1 MGSLS
6 WLADLSSSAL
16 SPPNMLPLLLFLVV
30 FYLVHFYQKQ
40 RGIYRNI
47 PPGPRPWP
55 VVGNFGGLLLPP
67 FIRRR
72 FGQTSN
78 RNIGVMEALTSQ
90 ASVYGNIYSLFVGS
104 QLIVVLNGYEVVK
117 DALSNHP
124 DVFSDRPDVPTIS
137 ILTKRK
143 GIVFAPYGPVWRK
156 QRKFCHATLRNFGLG
171 RLSLE
176 PCIQQ
181 GVAAVKTELLRLN
194 RERGAC
200 GVDPSRLIG
209 NAVSNVICSL
219 ILGQRF
225 HHDDP
230 EFRGILDLMSRGL
243 EICINSPA
251 VLINIFP
258 LLYYLPFGVFRELRR
273 VERDITVFLKK
284 IIGSH
289 SNTLDPNNPRDLT
302 DMYLME
308 ILAQQAAGEQDSS
321 FTEDYLFYIIGDLFI
336 AGTDTTT
343 NSVLWVL
350 LYLALYP
357 DIQDQVQAEID
368 RVVDRRRPPSLTDR
382 GSLPFTEAT
391 IMEVQRLT
399 AVVPLSIPHMASE
412 TTAFRGFT
420 IPKGTV
426 IITNLHSVHRD
437 PSVWDDPDAFNPVRF
452 LDGEGKLLR
461 SESFIPFGI
470 GRRVCMGEQ
479 LAKMELFLTVCGLLQ
494 ACTFRLPDGAPAPSL
509 HGRFGLTL
517 APCPFALCVSA
528 RSEDSF
534 SHNTFS

>member
-1 MGSLS
+1 MDSLS
-6 WLADLSSSAL
+6 WPGDLSSFAL
-16 SPPNMLPLLLFLVV
+16 SPSNLVPLLLFFVV
-30 FYLVHFYQKQ
+30 FYLVHFYQKL

-47 PPGPRPWP
+47 PPGPQPWP

-67 FIRRR
+67 FIRRWS
-72 FGQTSN
+72 GQTSN
-78 RNIGVMEALTSQ
+78 PNIGVMEALTSQ
-90 ASVYGNIYSLFVGS
+90 ANVYGNIYSLFVGS
-104 QLIVVLNGYEVVK
+104 QLLVVLNGYEVVK

-124 DVFSDRPDVPTIS
+124 DVFSDRPDVPAIS

-181 GVAAVKTELLRLN
+181 GVASVKAELLRLN
-194 RERGAC
+194 EERGGS
-200 GVDPSRLIG
+200 GVDPSKLIS

-225 HHDDP
+225 HHEDP
-230 EFRGILDLMSRGL
+230 EFRTILDLMSRGL
-243 EICINSPA
+243 EICINSSA

-258 LLYYLPFGVFRELRR
+258 LLYYLPFGVFKELRQ

-284 IIGSH
+284 IIGNH
-289 SNTLDPNNPRDLT
+289 GETLDPDNPRDLT

-308 ILAQQAAGEQDSS
+308 MLTQQAAGEEGSS

-350 LYLALYP
+350 LYMVLYP

-368 RVVDRRRPPSLTDR
+368 TVVGRQRPPSLTDR
-382 GSLPFTEAT
+382 GRLPFTEAA

-412 TTAFRGFT
+412 TTEFRGYT

-426 IITNLHSVHRD
+426 IMPNLYSVHRD
-437 PSVWDDPDAFNPVRF
+437 PSVWDDPNAFNPARF
-452 LDGEGKLLR
+452 LDDEGKLLR
-461 SESFIPFGI
+461 REFFIPFGI

-479 LAKMELFLTVCGLLQ
+479 LAKMELFLTVTGLLQ
-494 ACTFRLPDGAPAPSL
+494 ALKFRLPDGKPAPSL
-509 HGRFGLTL
+509 QGRFGLTL
-517 APCPFALCVSA
+517 APCPFAVCMSA
-528 RSEDSF
+528 RSQDGF
-534 SHNTFS
+534 R

>member
-1 MGSLS
+1 MDSLS
-6 WLADLSSSAL
+6 WPGDLSSFAL
-16 SPPNMLPLLLFLVV
+16 SPSNLVPLLLFFVV
-30 FYLVHFYQKQ
+30 FYLVHFYQKL

-47 PPGPRPWP
+47 PPGPQPWP

-67 FIRRR
+67 FIRRWS
-72 FGQTSN
+72 GQTSN
-78 RNIGVMEALTSQ
+78 PNIGVMEALTSQ
-90 ASVYGNIYSLFVGS
+90 ANVYGNIYSLFVGS
-104 QLIVVLNGYEVVK
+104 QLLVVLNGYEVVK

-124 DVFSDRPDVPTIS
+124 DVFSDRPDVPAIS

-181 GVAAVKTELLRLN
+181 GVASVKAELLRLN
-194 RERGAC
+194 EERGGS
-200 GVDPSRLIG
+200 GVDPSKLIS

-225 HHDDP
+225 HHEDP
-230 EFRGILDLMSRGL
+230 EFRTILDLMCRGL
-243 EICINSPA
+243 EICINSSA

-258 LLYYLPFGVFRELRR
+258 LLYYLPFGVFKELRL

-284 IIGSH
+284 IIGNH
-289 SNTLDPNNPRDLT
+289 GETLDPDNPRDLT

-308 ILAQQAAGEQDSS
+308 MLTQQAAGEEGSS

-350 LYLALYP
+350 LYMVLYP
-357 DIQDQVQAEID
+357 DIQGLCQ
-368 RVVDRRRPPSLTDR
+368 S
-382 GSLPFTEAT
+382 GSVNITSPKH
-391 IMEVQRLT
+391 RLT
-399 AVVPLSIPHMASE
+399 CQHFNQTCLLCESWPASMTNPLRIMHLMMLPSNCLDFRPGPGRDRHK
-412 TTAFRGFT
+412 FRGYT

-426 IITNLHSVHRD
+426 IMPNLYSVHRD
-437 PSVWDDPDAFNPVRF
+437 PSVWDDPNTFNPARF
-452 LDGEGKLLR
+452 LDDEGKLLR
-461 SESFIPFGI
+461 REFFIPFGI
-470 GRRVCMGEQ
+470 GTA
-479 LAKMELFLTVCGLLQ
+479 LIYS
-494 ACTFRLPDGAPAPSL
+494 GAA
-509 HGRFGLTL
+509 
-517 APCPFALCVSA
+517 
-528 RSEDSF
+528 
-534 SHNTFS
+534 

>member
-1 MGSLS
+1 MDSLS
-6 WLADLSSSAL
+6 WPGDLSSFAL
-16 SPPNMLPLLLFLVV
+16 SPSNLVPLLLFFVV
-30 FYLVHFYQKQ
+30 FYLVHFYQKL

-47 PPGPRPWP
+47 PPGPQPWP

-67 FIRRR
+67 FIRRWS
-72 FGQTSN
+72 GQTSN
-78 RNIGVMEALTSQ
+78 PNIGVMEALTSQ
-90 ASVYGNIYSLFVGS
+90 ANVYGNIYSLFVGS
-104 QLIVVLNGYEVVK
+104 QLLVVLNGYEVVK

-124 DVFSDRPDVPTIS
+124 DVFSDRPDVPAIS

-143 GIVFAPYGPVWRK
+143 VFAPYGPVWRK

-181 GVAAVKTELLRLN
+181 GVASVKAELLRLN
-194 RERGAC
+194 EERGGS
-200 GVDPSRLIG
+200 GVDPSKLIS

-225 HHDDP
+225 HHEDP
-230 EFRGILDLMSRGL
+230 EFRTILDLMSRGL
-243 EICINSPA
+243 EICINSSA

-258 LLYYLPFGVFRELRR
+258 LLYYLPFGVFKELRQ

-284 IIGSH
+284 IIGNH
-289 SNTLDPNNPRDLT
+289 GETLDPDNPRDLT

-308 ILAQQAAGEQDSS
+308 MLTQQAAGEEESS

-350 LYLALYP
+350 LYMVLYP

-368 RVVDRRRPPSLTDR
+368 TVVGRQRPPSLTDR
-382 GSLPFTEAT
+382 GSLPFTEAA

-412 TTAFRGFT
+412 TTEFRGYT

-426 IITNLHSVHRD
+426 IMPNLYSVHRD
-437 PSVWDDPDAFNPVRF
+437 PSVWYDPNAFNPARF
-452 LDGEGKLLR
+452 LDDEGKLLR
-461 SESFIPFGI
+461 REFFIPFGI
-470 GRRVCMGEQ
+470 GTA
-479 LAKMELFLTVCGLLQ
+479 LIYS
-494 ACTFRLPDGAPAPSL
+494 GAA
-509 HGRFGLTL
+509 
-517 APCPFALCVSA
+517 
-528 RSEDSF
+528 
-534 SHNTFS
+534 

>member
-1 MGSLS
+1 MASPSWMEELS
-6 WLADLSSSAL
+6 TP
-16 SPPNMLPLLLFLVV
+16 SPSQLVPLVLFFVV
-30 FYLVHFYQKQ
+30 FCLVRFYQTQ
-40 RGIYRNI
+40 RVAYRNI
-47 PPGPRPWP
+47 PPGPKPWP

-72 FGQTSN
+72 FGQTPSP
-78 RNIGVMEALTSQ
+78 NIGVMEALTSQ
-90 ASVYGNIYSLFVGS
+90 ARVYGNIYSLFVGS

-124 DVFSDRPDVPTIS
+124 DVFSDRPDVPSIS

-181 GVAAVKTELLRLN
+181 GVASVKAELLRLSE
-194 RERGAC
+194 ERGTAA
-200 GVDPSRLIG
+200 GVDPSKLIT

-225 HHDDP
+225 HHEDP
-230 EFRGILDLMSRGL
+230 EFRTILDLMSRGL

-251 VLINIFP
+251 VLINVFP
-258 LLYYLPFGVFRELRR
+258 LLYYLPFGVFKELRQ

-284 IIGSH
+284 IIGHH
-289 SNTLDPNNPRDLT
+289 SQTLDPDDPRDLT

-308 ILAQQAAGEQDSS
+308 MLAQRAAGDEDSS

-350 LYLALYP
+350 LYMVLYP
-357 DIQDQVQAEID
+357 DVQDQVQAEID
-368 RVVDRRRPPSLTDR
+368 RVVGRRRPPSLTDR
-382 GSLPFTEAT
+382 GSLPFTEAA
-391 IMEVQRLT
+391 IMEVQRLS

-412 TTAFRGFT
+412 TTEFRGYT

-426 IITNLHSVHRD
+426 IVPNLYSVHRD
-437 PSVWDDPDAFNPVRF
+437 PSVWDDPNTFNPARF
-452 LDGEGKLLR
+452 LDEEGRLLR
-461 SESFIPFGI
+461 KEFFIPFGI

-479 LAKMELFLTVCGLLQ
+479 LAKMELFLTVVGLLQ
-494 ACTFRLPDGAPAPSL
+494 AFRLRLPEGEPAPSL
-509 HGRFGLTL
+509 QGRFGLTL
-517 APCPFALCVSA
+517 APCPFSVCVSA
-528 RSEDSF
+528 RSEDEF
-534 SHNTFS
+534 R